1 MTYSQNKA
9 GAESAQKSIEDCIDE
24 AALATEELLVAGMPS
39 SSQEVCLTSY
49 LQSQINYNFKNKSL
63 LDLALLHKSMS
74 HYSSSQNKG
83 PYSLANNE
91 RLEFLG
97 DAVLDLVMSD
107 ILIHQFP
114 DDTEGDLTKKRAA
127 LVNEMS
133 LNEIALELKL
143 DTCIQLGKAEMD
155 SGMNKN
161 SRLLSSCLEAL
172 FGAIY
177 LDGGFE
183 ASKIIIM
190 SLFSSKLEDVRN
202 GRPLFDD
209 YKTQLQE
216 MLQKKYHIT
225 PEYVLVSTEGPEHQK
240 IFEIKVQIKG
250 KTVASA
256 TGRSKKIAEQNA
268 AKKALEVSHEI

>member
-1 MTYSQNKA
+1 MTYSQNNADSPSARPESIANA
-9 GAESAQKSIEDCIDE
+9 GSV
-24 AALATEELLVAGMPS
+24 LTTETNPIVSDLPLV
-39 SSQEVCLTSY
+39 SY
-49 LQSQINYNFKNKSL
+49 LNSQLNYNFKNKSL
-63 LDLALLHKSMS
+63 LDLSLLHKSMS
-74 HYSSSQNKG
+74 HHSTSLKG

-107 ILIHQFP
+107 ILIHTFP
-114 DDTEGDLTKKRAA
+114 EDTEGDLTKKRAA

-143 DTCIQLGKAEMD
+143 DDCIQLGKAEMEN
-155 SGMNKN
+155 GMNKN

-172 FGAIY
+172 LGAIY
-177 LDGGFE
+177 LDSGFE
-183 ASKIIIM
+183 ESKRIIIE
-190 SLFSSKLEDVRN
+190 LFSQKLEDVRN

-216 MLQKKYHIT
+216 LLQKKYHIT
-225 PEYVLVSTEGPEHQK
+225 PEYMLVNTEGPEHQK
-240 IFEIKVQIKG
+240 IFEIEVQVKG
-250 KTVASA
+250 KVVASA

-268 AKKALEVSHEI
+268 AKKALEVSHDI